1 MRNLF
6 KLISLIFV
14 FAVVAVILA
23 TSCDKGGPDDS
34 TDTNAVPD
42 NINDDSFWLYEQ
54 KVHSPAE
61 VDRTVDM
68 TEVKKLYGGKITGK
82 PENIVLTSGNQVL
95 ALEDRGDG
103 SYSILTYIFDGTDY
117 VKMFD
122 GGHSL
127 IDGSSLELYP
137 TEYKTGKQDGIRAC
151 KLSGRDAQTGSQF
164 TITCK
169 AYDEQSLIEFN
180 IAIIAGNEVDLAD
193 SSFGLFMNDGAEVTY
208 SQMPPS
214 IYGDYYGLGMPAAY
228 LWDSGREAVILFDYT
243 DMEWMGEISN
253 AMPTQYKV
261 MGRQDADG
269 MFLGLNRLGSS
280 RVKVRASTEL
290 KIDFCLYSGFSAK
303 RTGLDCIAEK
313 ALAVAYAHPAKVQWP
328 SIRSDLSSK
337 NYSLDWK
344 NLADRTVKGL
354 LNEKSYNMVSL
365 VMSDPILKS
374 ESRGSKL
381 YLHYARP
388 SADRYSATD
397 FSCNNNWLSVANAY
411 NRINKNTEFA
421 KALETKMDALQFY
434 YDPESNMIR
443 YGFRFGNQVGT
454 FEMPWQNFFYD
465 VETWRAS
472 MTSSIKDYSPA
483 ALANFLSSIEGVTE
497 LVENS
502 NYVVSQWIYPT
513 TKTSATQQDAP
524 DLGTVYEPWQI
535 GSYAYMLV
543 KAYDMSGD
551 EKYLDLA
558 ATALNKVINE
568 VSFSVHNNRYS
579 REYTDSAE
587 FPTTEI
593 FGTAYGT
600 YAAYRLF
607 ELRGNEEYLSWS
619 EDFFGMLMQLTFWY
633 DDNFSSA
640 AEKSTW
646 LGLFEPHA
654 GASHPC
660 PWETIEAYIP
670 LTEILDATGDYVFND
685 LILKL
690 FNCERISA
698 FNFYPITWSDYFRNQ
713 AAYSAS
719 DFYGI
724 PTEPMYNSFGG
735 GNSDQGALYMS
746 SISFWNYMMFS
757 AFGEADNRDIMALN
771 LNILSGYEEAM
782 RSAERNFVLFNPNN
796 ESVTFRFVQR
806 NLTAGK
812 YKVTFAGKTG
822 EYTSEELE
830 NGLEFTLEACESL
843 RISVE
848 NTDISLKVSARQDA
862 MTRQHIAYTYYVL
875 REEIQKFTA
884 GKFKALFPDAQDK
897 DIELLCNYVMTYM
910 DYGTAMAYAIDA
922 SNKSENGFYKDN
934 VLSSLCNIYSLRS
947 VLNGKLKKLVT
958 ELDALPEYFES
969 MIDAIDNANELM
981 KSGEYVKAYSICDSI
996 VDSLKSGDV
1005 QSFSFSK

>member
-1 MRNLF
+1 MNNLF
-6 KLISLIFV
+6 KVISLIFA
-14 FAVVAVILA
+14 FAVIAVILA
-23 TSCDKGGPDDS
+23 TSCGRNNPEDS
-34 TDTNAVPD
+34 GDTEAVPD
-42 NINDDSFWLYEQ
+42 NINNDSFWLYEQ

-68 TEVKKLYGGKITGK
+68 TEVKNLYGGKITGK
-82 PENIVLTSGNQVL
+82 PDNIVLTSGNQVL

-103 SYSILTYIFDGTDY
+103 SYSILTYVFDGTDY

-122 GGHSL
+122 GGRSL
-127 IDGSSLELYP
+127 IDGAPLELYP
-137 TEYKTGKQDGIRAC
+137 TEYKTGRQDGIPAC

-164 TITCK
+164 VITCK
-169 AYDEQSLIEFN
+169 AYEEQSLIEFN
-180 IAIIAGNEVDLAD
+180 IALVAATRIDLTG
-193 SSFGLFMNDGAEVTY
+193 SSFGLFMNGGAETTY

-243 DMEWMGEISN
+243 DMVWMYETNS
-253 AMPTQYKV
+253 MPTQYKV

-269 MFLGLNRLGSS
+269 MFFGLNRISAD
-280 RVKVRASTEL
+280 RVNVRTSTEL
-290 KIDFCLYSGFSAK
+290 KIDFYLYSGFSAK

-313 ALAVAYAHPAKVQWP
+313 ALAVAYAHPAKVEWP
-328 SIRSDLSSK
+328 SIRSDLNSNK
-337 NYSLDWK
+337 YSLDWK
-344 NLADRTVKGL
+344 KIADMTAKGL
-354 LNEKSYNMVSL
+354 MDEKSYNMVSL
-365 VMSDPILKS
+365 VMSDPMLKS

-397 FSCNNNWLSVANAY
+397 FSCNNNWLSAANAY
-411 NRINKNTEFA
+411 NRINGKAEFA
-421 KALETKMDALQFY
+421 KAIETKMDALQFY
-434 YDPESNMIR
+434 YDPESNLIR

-454 FEMPWQNFFYD
+454 YEMPWQNFFYD

-472 MTSSIKDYSPA
+472 MTSSIEDYSPA

-502 NYVVSQWIYPT
+502 NYVVSQWIYPS
-513 TKTSATQQDAP
+513 TKTSATQQDVP
-524 DLGTVYEPWQI
+524 ELGTVYEPWQI

-543 KAYDMSGD
+543 KAYDISGD
-551 EKYLDLA
+551 ENYLDLA
-558 ATALNKVINE
+558 VTALNKVINE

-587 FPTTEI
+587 FPTTEL

-607 ELRGNEEYLSWS
+607 ELRGNREYLSWS

-633 DDNFSSA
+633 DDNFCDQ
-640 AEKSTW
+640 AETSTW

-654 GASHPC
+654 GAAHPC

-670 LTEILDATGDYVFND
+670 LTEILDATDEYAFND

-690 FNCERISA
+690 FNCERVSA
-698 FNFYPITWSDYFRNQ
+698 FNFYPITWNDSFMSR
-713 AAYSAS
+713 AAYYAS

-724 PTEPMYNSFGG
+724 PTEPMFNSFGN

-746 SISFWNYMMFS
+746 GISFWNYMMFS

-782 RSAERNFVLFNPNN
+782 RSAERNFVLFNPDN
-796 ESVTFRFVQR
+796 ESVTFRFIQK
-806 NLTAGK
+806 NLSPGK
-812 YKVTFAGKTG
+812 YKVSFADKTG

-830 NGLEFTLEACESL
+830 NGVEFTLDAGASL
-843 RISVE
+843 RIRVE
-848 NTDISLKVSARQDA
+848 NSDTGVRVAARQDE

-884 GKFKALFPDAQDK
+884 GKFKALFPDASDR

-922 SNKSENGFYKDN
+922 SNKSANGFYKDN

-958 ELDALPEYFES
+958 ELDALPGYYES
-969 MIDAIDNANELM
+969 MIEAIDHANELM
-981 KSGEYVKAYSICDSI
+981 KDGQYVKAYSICDGI
-996 VDSLKSGDV
+996 VDSLKSEDM
-1005 QSFSFSK
+1005 QSFTFSK